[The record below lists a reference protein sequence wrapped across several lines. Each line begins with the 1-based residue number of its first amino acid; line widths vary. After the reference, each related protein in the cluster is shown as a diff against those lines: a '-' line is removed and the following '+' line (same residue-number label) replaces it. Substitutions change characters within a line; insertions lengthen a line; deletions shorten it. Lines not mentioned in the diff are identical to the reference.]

1 MQLGCKRKQYLCS
14 GIQKR
19 KRLTIKIVF
28 TMSRKRTSNWLEDL
42 AALED
47 FYPMSFNDVYNHE
60 VYKCAL
66 IQYR

>member
-1 MQLGCKRKQYLCS
+1 MHRQTKNS
-14 GIQKR
+14 

-28 TMSRKRTSNWLEDL
+28 TMSKKRASNWLEDL

-47 FYPMSFNDVYNHE
+47 FYPISFNNVYNHE

>member
-14 GIQKR
+14 GFQKR